1 MLGVATPEGN
11 VARPPLPPHCGK
23 RPPWGCTG
31 MGTEPPSVQP
41 QGDAHV
47 WVPTKELGWVF
58 PSLLIFLVEI
68 LSEGLETECWE
79 GGIQETAP
87 CWGRG
92 SARCDGHSLESSIPA
107 PREVLWVRP
116 PPLSLCILGNISVGW
131 GRGSRSHGPTVSS
144 LGPTVGLFA
153 AGVA

>member
-11 VARPPLPPHCGK
+11 VARPPLLPRCGK
-23 RPPWGCTG
+23 RPPWGFTG
-31 MGTEPPSVQP
+31 MGTEPPSVRP

-58 PSLLIFLVEI
+58 PSLLSFLVEI
-68 LSEGLETECWE
+68 VSEGLEIGSWE
-79 GGIQETAP
+79 GGIQGTAP

-107 PREVLWVRP
+107 PSSK
-116 PPLSLCILGNISVGW
+116 PLSLCILGNISVGW
-131 GRGSRSHGPTVSS
+131 GRGSRSHGPTAGS
-144 LGPTVGLFA
+144 LGPAVGLFA

>member
-11 VARPPLPPHCGK
+11 VARPPLLPRCGK
-23 RPPWGCTG
+23 QPPWGCTG

-58 PSLLIFLVEI
+58 PFLLSFLVEI

-79 GGIQETAP
+79 GGIQGTAP

-107 PREVLWVRP
+107 LSEVLWVCP

-131 GRGSRSHGPTVSS
+131 GRGSRSHGPTASS